1 MKLTQLIIIL
11 FITIFVSIFLS
22 FYLVNK
28 TLLFSYKE
36 IPIDFKVEEH
46 LGFNPDKD
54 ALHFGTLIPGYSGF
68 RNFDIQNLECKKCR
82 VVLKTDSNWINIDK
96 NNFVLSQNEKE
107 TIYVYLNVPADAKI
121 GQYNN
126 TLKIYLW
133 KTI

>member
-1 MKLTQLIIIL
+1 MNLTRLIVIL
-11 FITIFVSIFLS
+11 LITVFVSICLS

-36 IPIDFKVEEH
+36 VAIDFKVEEH
-46 LGFNPDKD
+46 LGFNSDKD
-54 ALHFGTLIPGYSGF
+54 ALHFGTLIPGYTGF
-68 RNFDIQNLECKKCR
+68 RNLDIQNIDCKKCR
-82 VVLKTDSNWINIDK
+82 VVLKTDSKWINIDK
-96 NNFVLSQNEKE
+96 NNFILNQNEKE
-107 TIYVYLNVPADAKI
+107 TVYVYLNVPTDAKI